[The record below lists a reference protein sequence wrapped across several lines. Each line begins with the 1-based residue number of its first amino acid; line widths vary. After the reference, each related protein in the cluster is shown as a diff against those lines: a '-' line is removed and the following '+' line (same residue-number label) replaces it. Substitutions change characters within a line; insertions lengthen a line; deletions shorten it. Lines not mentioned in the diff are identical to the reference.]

1 MTEDLLEGEI
11 IVFEFTFIDNPEY
24 FQKPEDYFSNPN
36 DRNTIIEKVK
46 TSFRKSG
53 WEGDGEIGLIWIP
66 PFMYN
71 PALDEDPGDVLFG
84 TVVWHVK
91 QHNNGISFLGFYE
104 DDLKY
109 ISKGSLLARQNDS
122 FLTRRIKEC
131 NHA

>member
-24 FQKPEDYFSNPN
+24 FQKPEDYISNPN
-36 DRNTIIEKVK
+36 DRKAVIAKVEAAFK
-46 TSFRKSG
+46 KSG

-71 PALDEDPGDVLFG
+71 PALDEDPGQLFG
-84 TVVWHVK
+84 TLVWHVK
-91 QHNNGISFLGFYE
+91 QYNNGISFLGFYK
-104 DDLKY
+104 DDLNY
-109 ISKGSLLARQNDS
+109 ISKRSLLAQQNDG
-122 FLTRRIKEC
+122 FFDPERVKER